1 MNIGSLI
8 ASIGGDYSPLQT
20 ALTQAKVEMDK
31 ANTAMISSTEKLN
44 NALKKTGDTMTRVGK
59 SCSIYLTAP
68 IVLAGGFAIKM
79 ASDFNESLNKVDVA
93 FKGSAAGVK
102 KWSETTL
109 KSFGIAQGT
118 ALDMAALFGDMST
131 SMGLTTSEAAVM
143 STSLV
148 GLAGDMAS
156 FKNIGIDQAMTA
168 LNGIFTGETE
178 SLKRVGIVMTETNL
192 SAYALSQGIRKNYQ
206 DMSQAEKVQLRYR
219 YVMEVTKNSQGDFT
233 RTQGGAANQMRIFHE
248 SLKELGTS
256 FGQILLPAFTS
267 LVTKVNLLI
276 QGFTSLNPQTQR
288 IVVII
293 AGVAA
298 AIGPL
303 LIGLGAIL
311 KLIPLITTASSALM
325 AVWLPLTLIIAG
337 ITTAIWAYRQSLDQ
351 TVTLSKTLEKQN
363 RGELESLRENI
374 DAWWMARNAKQQFLD
389 AGQKNKELGIKTRWG
404 QTDVQALREY
414 TNALDLAI
422 QNLRKV
428 EKDALEDQI
437 NQDIESWEAEKKSKK
452 SVTPYTYTED
462 LKEIKPI
469 NERFDYKFTISN
481 PAAGFIKQIQSMQ
494 NPLDELNKS
503 VGLSVTYWQDFGNTV
518 SLVTSEMFDKFG
530 NKISEV
536 KQVLVDLGAELQD
549 LATGAIVNVAEGIGT
564 MLSGGSTKEVLQSFL
579 TLIADWAIKLGGL
592 MVAAGIAASEFWT
605 SLMAGPTGAVA
616 AIAIGAALIAA
627 GSLVKGAMAAPGTS
641 STSAGTS
648 SGTNT
653 GIDLTGNRQLTQNG
667 TLQVQVV
674 GRLETTGKSLAYVLS
689 NETKR
694 TSL

>member
-1 MNIGSLI
+1 
-8 ASIGGDYSPLQT
+8 
-20 ALTQAKVEMDK
+20 
-31 ANTAMISSTEKLN
+31 
-44 NALKKTGDTMTRVGK
+44 
-59 SCSIYLTAP
+59 
-68 IVLAGGFAIKM
+68 
-79 ASDFNESLNKVDVA
+79 
-93 FKGSAAGVK
+93 
-102 KWSETTL
+102 
-109 KSFGIAQGT
+109 
-118 ALDMAALFGDMST
+118 
-131 SMGLTTSEAAVM
+131 
-143 STSLV
+143 
-148 GLAGDMAS
+148 
-156 FKNIGIDQAMTA
+156 
-168 LNGIFTGETE
+168 
-178 SLKRVGIVMTETNL
+178 
-192 SAYALSQGIRKNYQ
+192 
-206 DMSQAEKVQLRYR
+206 
-219 YVMEVTKNSQGDFT
+219 
-233 RTQGGAANQMRIFHE
+233 
-248 SLKELGTS
+248 
-256 FGQILLPAFTS
+256 
-267 LVTKVNLLI
+267 
-276 QGFTSLNPQTQR
+276 
-288 IVVII
+288 
-293 AGVAA
+293 
-298 AIGPL
+298 
-303 LIGLGAIL
+303 
-311 KLIPLITTASSALM
+311 
-325 AVWLPLTLIIAG
+325 
-337 ITTAIWAYRQSLDQ
+337 
-351 TVTLSKTLEKQN
+351 
-363 RGELESLRENI
+363 
-374 DAWWMARNAKQQFLD
+374 MARNAKQQFLD

-452 SVTPYTYTED
+452 SVTPYTYAED

-469 NERFDYKFTISN
+469 HERFNYRFTISN

-641 STSAGTS
+641 STSVGTS